1 MAQSALD
8 PFPSWERVVV
18 LTDFG
23 VIFPKMLWVCAMESR
38 LGFDFVNIHFAVSWL
53 KSARAAGFSRKP
65 GRQPFQ
71 RLAFGKHNMLW
82 QRYQTIQVIPR
93 GEEQSAGRLRA

>member
-1 MAQSALD
+1 
-8 PFPSWERVVV
+8 VV

-38 LGFDFVNIHFAVSWL
+38 LGFGFVNIHFAVSWL

-65 GRQPFQ
+65 RRQPFQ
-71 RLAFGKHNMLW
+71 RLALGKHNMLW
-82 QRYQTIQVIPR
+82 PRYQTIQVIPR